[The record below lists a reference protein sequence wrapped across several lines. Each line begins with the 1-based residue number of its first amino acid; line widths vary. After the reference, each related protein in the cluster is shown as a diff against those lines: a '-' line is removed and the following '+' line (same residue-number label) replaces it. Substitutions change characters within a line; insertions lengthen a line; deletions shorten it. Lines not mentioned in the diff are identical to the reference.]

1 MEKRIF
7 PCLDINRSATRK
19 EEMLLSKD
27 ILNRIWI
34 LRKVLHPM
42 NTVDA
47 MEFLLDKVSKSKTN
61 EEFVKSMSGGG

>member
-19 EEMLLSKD
+19 EELLIPKD
-27 ILNRIWI
+27 IMNRIWI

-42 NTVDA
+42 NTIDA
-47 MEFLLDKVSKSKTN
+47 MEFLLDKVANTKN
-61 EEFVKSMSGGG
+61 NDEFIKGMGG